1 MTDYNES
8 LLALEYEL
16 TTLVRALEALKRRRN
31 YPLERSH
38 YLLLLQLFAGPM
50 SIGEIAERLLL
61 DNSTVTRQINAML
74 KRGLLQKIPHP
85 NDGRS
90 TLVSATKKGREL
102 AEEMQGLRLLRL
114 EIALKK
120 WSDDDWKT
128 LADLT
133 KRLTHDLAKSLD
145 TATVGESEKG
155 RV

>member
-1 MTDYNES
+1 MSGENES

-38 YLLLLQLFAGPM
+38 YLLLLQLTEGPL

-74 KRGLLQKIPHP
+74 KRQLIEKLPNP

-90 TLVSATKKGREL
+90 SLVSSTQTGERL
-102 AEEMQGLRLLRL
+102 AKDMHHLRLARL
-114 EIALKK
+114 DTALHHWPDHDKQR
-120 WSDDDWKT
+120 
-128 LADLT
+128 LADLIN
-133 KRLTHDLAKSLD
+133 RLTHDLAKSLD
-145 TATVGESEKG
+145 AGVVGRPAE
-155 RV
+155 

>member
-1 MTDYNES
+1 MPCSNKS
-8 LLALEYEL
+8 LLDLEYEL

-38 YLLLLQLFAGPM
+38 YLLLLQLSAGPL

-74 KRGLLQKIPHP
+74 KKELLKKIPNP

-90 TLVSATKKGREL
+90 SLVSSTRQGKTL
-102 AEEMQGLRLLRL
+102 AKEMHELRLTRL
-114 EIALKK
+114 DTALKQWTDSEK
-120 WSDDDWKT
+120 QA

-133 KRLTHDLAKSLD
+133 HRLTHDLANSLD
-145 TATVGESEKG
+145 ATTVGEPEK
-155 RV
+155 

>member
-1 MTDYNES
+1 MPAFNKS

-16 TTLVRALEALKRRRN
+16 TTLVRALEALRRRRN

-38 YLLLLQLFAGPM
+38 YLLLLQLSEGPL

-74 KRGLLQKIPHP
+74 KRQLLQKVPNP

-90 TLVSATKKGREL
+90 ALVSSTEKGQNL
-102 AEEMQGLRLLRL
+102 AEEMHALRISRL
-114 EIALKK
+114 ETALKQ
-120 WSDDDWKT
+120 WPDSDKQT

-133 KRLTHDLAKSLD
+133 RRLTHDLAYSLD
-145 TATVGESEKG
+145 ATTVGEPEKE
-155 RV
+155 RS